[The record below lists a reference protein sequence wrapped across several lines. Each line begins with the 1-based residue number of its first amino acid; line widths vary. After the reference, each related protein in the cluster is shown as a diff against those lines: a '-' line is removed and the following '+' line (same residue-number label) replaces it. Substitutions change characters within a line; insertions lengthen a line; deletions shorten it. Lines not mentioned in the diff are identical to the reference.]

1 MNGENQAS
9 ESSLPAGPEGLA
21 PHSSSSFDW
30 RGSLRSVLLGL
41 VIGSAVLAV
50 VLPATRTLRQAQ
62 PVAAAPAVMQ
72 RQLVMGDQATSAD
85 VRQLAQAIVN
95 RGDNGR
101 LPFVLIDKRQAQLLV
116 FEASGRLLG
125 ATPILLGYA
134 AGDDSVAGI
143 GQRPIEQVR
152 PSERTTP
159 AGRFVA
165 EPGRN
170 TRGED
175 VVWVDYEAAVSMHR
189 VRLTDPKERRLERL
203 ASPNAA
209 DRRISYGCI
218 NLPVAFF
225 ESLLWPT
232 LRAKGG
238 VVYVLPEYKRM
249 AEAFPTLLP
258 ALQPAA
264 AESLARRAPQAGP
277 ARLQHLI

>member
-1 MNGENQAS
+1 MNGESQVPGAD
-9 ESSLPAGPEGLA
+9 PEGSA
-21 PHSSSSFDW
+21 PPTSTPSSRAGVDW
-30 RGSLRSVLLGL
+30 RGALSSVVAGAAIGAAALALLL
-41 VIGSAVLAV
+41 PTMRAVQAPHPAV
-50 VLPATRTLRQAQ
+50 PA
-62 PVAAAPAVMQ
+62 VAAMQ
-72 RQLVMGDQATSAD
+72 RQLDLGTQAVSAD
-85 VRQLAQAIVN
+85 VRALAEAVVR

-101 LPFVLIDKRQAQLLV
+101 LPFVMIDKREAQLLV

-134 AGDDSVAGI
+134 PGDDSVAGI
-143 GQRPIEQVR
+143 GQRPIEQVQ

-170 TRGED
+170 TRGEE
-175 VVWVDYEAAVSMHR
+175 VIWVDYDAAVSMHR

-203 ASPNAA
+203 ASPRAA

-225 ESLLWPT
+225 DTLLWPT

-238 VVYVLPEYKRM
+238 VVYVLPEFKQM
-249 AEAFPTLLP
+249 AEAFPQLLP
-258 ALQPAA
+258 A
-264 AESLARRAPQAGP
+264 ARVERQ
-277 ARLQHLI
+277 ARLEPLI